1 MIVAK
6 PCLVALFSS
15 EASTTK
21 SAVNAIGA
29 TMFPQIPSIMPVRP
43 VSLYAASMRKARRA
57 SRNPMPVSA
66 CSIIRRFA
74 PALGRRNMTLF
85 YSHHD
90 RWHGSAGGFSAGRVL
105 RRIRTALKTL
115 HRAIAAAKIRRLR
128 NELRLHAATR
138 SNWARPHQL
147 EPEAHGDRIPR
158 QPLHFGE
165 KWDF

>member
-1 MIVAK
+1 
-6 PCLVALFSS
+6 
-15 EASTTK
+15 
-21 SAVNAIGA
+21 
-29 TMFPQIPSIMPVRP
+29 
-43 VSLYAASMRKARRA
+43 
-57 SRNPMPVSA
+57 
-66 CSIIRRFA
+66 
-74 PALGRRNMTLF
+74 MTLF

-165 KWDF
+165 K